1 MKKINII
8 SITVCAIVI
17 LVFGI
22 IFYAISNHDTSER
35 TIKVGFVYNGDESA
49 PYTYNFIRA
58 QRELESRYGDQV
70 EIAVQSNISEEKGE
84 EAMRTLIGEGC
95 DIIFTS
101 SFGYGETAKQ
111 LAGEYPE
118 IQFCQATCSDAN
130 VEPFYDNYHT
140 FMGEIYEGRYTAGV
154 VAGMKL
160 QEMLDE
166 GVITVDQAKIG
177 YVGAFPYAEVI
188 SGYTAF
194 FLGVRSVVPEAVM
207 AVRYTDTWTSY
218 TLEKECAEE
227 LIAEGCVIISQHSD
241 TIGPAIACENAQEA
255 HPVYHVGYNQSML
268 DVAPT
273 TSLVSTRINW
283 TPYILGAV
291 EAVLAGD
298 KIESHIDGNIHGNDA
313 GAGFE
318 KGWVQMVEL
327 NSVIATEGT
336 EGVIEATIEAFE
348 DGRVQVFKGDYIGVD
363 PFDPNDTYDLSQGYI
378 ENETTSA
385 PLFHYV
391 LQDVITVE

>member
-130 VEPFYDNYHT
+130 EEPFYDNYHT